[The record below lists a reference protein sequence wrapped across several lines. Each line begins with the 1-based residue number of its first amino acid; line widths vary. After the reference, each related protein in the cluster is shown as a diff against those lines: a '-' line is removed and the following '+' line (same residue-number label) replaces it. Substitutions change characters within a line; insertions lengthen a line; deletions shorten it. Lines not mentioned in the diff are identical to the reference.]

1 MKSMTQKKSV
11 RIQTN
16 AKLQPD
22 AKKTAASAKQARGLS
37 TCTGVRAGS
46 YGMGGRGGR

>member
-11 RIQTN
+11 RTQTN

-22 AKKTAASAKQARGLS
+22 AKKTAASAKQPHGLS
-37 TCTGVRAGS
+37 ICTGSRAGQWMS
-46 YGMGGRGGR
+46 LGGV